1 MHSHQGDEQLFGILN
16 QMGVDMAKP
25 RELNF
30 YFGFPNEA
38 AADSAMKVL
47 TTRKFQSEKSVNQP
61 PFWKRLFVKPDWTV
75 SASREMALDKETVKK
90 ITTLFQQIANKYEG
104 NYDGWEANVMGDNL
118 NV

>member
-1 MHSHQGDEQLFGILN
+1 MHSHQGDDQLFGVLN
-16 QMGVDMAKP
+16 RMGVDMAKR

-30 YFGFPNEA
+30 YFGFPDEA
-38 AADSAMKVL
+38 AADLAMKVL
-47 TTRKFQSEKSVNQP
+47 NTRKFQSKKYANQP
-61 PFWKRLFVKPDWTV
+61 PLWKRLFVKPDWTV
-75 SASREMALDKETVKK
+75 AASREMALDIETVKK